1 LNALFRNTLNDL
13 TLRLRGISLKLGKCV
28 EESRPYY
35 ESKAKAIHLQSR
47 CQSAALQFERSSQL
61 HSEAKHTITLT
72 ELKFHNNCNNN
83 DFDTVWQEM
92 LNQAINKVSLHLIYQ
107 FIINPN
113 KSLFLQFTEA
123 EALKRKSESEHNK
136 CMQNYLEEEKRVS
149 ALEKQLKSAIKK
161 SKYFFLIN

>member
-1 LNALFRNTLNDL
+1 MFRNTLNDL

-35 ESKAKAIHLQSR
+35 ESKAKAIHLQKR

-61 HSEAKHTITLT
+61 HSQAKHTITLA
-72 ELKFHNNCNNN
+72 ELKFNNNNDNNN

-92 LNQAINKVSLHLIYQ
+92 LNQATNKVGLHLIYQ

-113 KSLFLQFTEA
+113 
-123 EALKRKSESEHNK
+123 
-136 CMQNYLEEEKRVS
+136 
-149 ALEKQLKSAIKK
+149 
-161 SKYFFLIN
+161 

>member
-35 ESKAKAIHLQSR
+35 ESKAKAIHLR
-47 CQSAALQFERSSQL
+47 KCCQSAALQFERSSEL
-61 HSEAKHTITLT
+61 HSQAKHTITLT
-72 ELKFHNNCNNN
+72 ELKFDNNRSNN

-92 LNQAINKVSLHLIYQ
+92 LNQATNKVAPNLIYR

-113 KSLFLQFTEA
+113 
-123 EALKRKSESEHNK
+123 
-136 CMQNYLEEEKRVS
+136 
-149 ALEKQLKSAIKK
+149 
-161 SKYFFLIN
+161 